1 MQDIQLKGDIDD
13 NMVGEAVSGKIA
25 DNSTVIVNSNGGY
38 IDSAMDIVDEIE
50 KHKNVT
56 VIAEKRCMSAAM
68 FILLS
73 VPVSQRKAR
82 KNTTFMIHYPSVEL
96 ADGDYKARE
105 LSNIVTELNSTGE
118 AVRDAILGNIDCD
131 ARIIDSM
138 MQGEQFF
145 TEKTALALGIISEI
159 V

>member
-13 NMVGEAVSGKIA
+13 KMVGEAVSGKIA

-50 KHKNVT
+50 KHTNVT

-73 VPVSQRKAR
+73 VPVSKRKAR
-82 KNTTFMIHYPSVEL
+82 KNL
-96 ADGDYKARE
+96 AR
-105 LSNIVTELNSTGE
+105 
-118 AVRDAILGNIDCD
+118 
-131 ARIIDSM
+131 
-138 MQGEQFF
+138 
-145 TEKTALALGIISEI
+145 
-159 V
+159 

>member
-13 NMVGEAVSGKIA
+13 KMVGEAVSGKIA

-50 KHKNVT
+50 KHTNVT
-56 VIAEKRCMSAAM
+56 VIADKRCMSAAM

-73 VPVSQRKAR
+73 VPVSKRKAR
-82 KNTTFMIHYPSVEL
+82 NNTTFMIHYPSVEL

-118 AVRDAILGNIDCD
+118 AVRDAILENIDCD
-131 ARIIDSM
+131 SRIIDAM